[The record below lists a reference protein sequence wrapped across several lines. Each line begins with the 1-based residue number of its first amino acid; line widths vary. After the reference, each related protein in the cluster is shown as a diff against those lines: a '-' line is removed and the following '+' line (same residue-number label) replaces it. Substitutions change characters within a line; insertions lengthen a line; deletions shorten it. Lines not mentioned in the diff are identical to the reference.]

1 MKKHITAFVVL
12 ALTLTT
18 TFANSNNNKN
28 DVSKRVE
35 TSFKKEFSAAEQTS
49 WSRVNDLYK
58 AQFKMNGQV
67 MFAFLNEEGQ
77 LVGVYRNILS
87 TQLPIQLMTQVKE
100 DYSDY
105 WISSLFEMAKDSE
118 TSYYITLENGSH
130 QLVLKSENSTNWSV
144 YSRTKK

>member
-18 TFANSNNNKN
+18 TFANSNNNKD

-35 TSFKKEFSAAEQTS
+35 TSFKKEFSTAEQTS
-49 WSRVNDLYK
+49 WSKINDLYK
-58 AQFKMNGQV
+58 AQFKLNGQV

-130 QLVLKSENSTNWSV
+130 QLVLKSENSTNWTV

>member
-1 MKKHITAFVVL
+1 MKKYITAFVVL

-18 TFANSNNNKN
+18 TFANSSNNKN
-28 DVSKRVE
+28 DVNKRVE
-35 TSFKKEFSAAEQTS
+35 TSFQKEFSSAEQTS

-67 MFAFLNEEGQ
+67 MFAFLNEEGK

-87 TQLPIQLMTQVKE
+87 TQLPIHLMSQVKE
-100 DYSDY
+100 DFSDY

-118 TSYYITLENGSH
+118 TSYYITLENGDH

>member
-18 TFANSNNNKN
+18 TFANSSNNKN
-28 DVSKRVE
+28 DVNKRVE
-35 TSFKKEFSAAEQTS
+35 TSFQKEFSSAEQTS

-67 MFAFLNEEGQ
+67 MFAFLNEEGK

-87 TQLPIQLMTQVKE
+87 TQLPIHLMSQVKE
-100 DYSDY
+100 DFSDY

-118 TSYYITLENGSH
+118 TSYYITLENGDH